1 MLHVVFG
8 DLSLTPAATGAQNLV
23 LAIGSIAALALP
35 AVLGFI
41 PLGMAVALHEGATVL
56 VVLNS
61 LRLLRAARPGPHL
74 GSGVGQGVGRAALVE
89 AAPAKSVPAPAPT
102 GGAADEDTAAPVAA
116 AVHTAGAA
124 ADSSAGGLSPGW
136 APAPTAA

>member
-1 MLHVVFG
+1 MLHVAVW
-8 DLSLTPAATGAQNLV
+8 LLPLTPAGGAQNLV

-41 PLGMAVALHEGATVL
+41 PLGVAVALHEGATVL

-61 LRLLRAARPGPHL
+61 LRLLRAARQGPHL
-74 GSGVGQGVGRAALVE
+74 GLGLGQGMERAADAE
-89 AAPAKSVPAPAPT
+89 AAPVGSVAASAPAA
-102 GGAADEDTAAPVAA
+102 GAADRDTAAPVAA
-116 AVHTAGAA
+116 AAHAASAA